1 MLPVS
6 PYKAVSSFEFK
17 LLSFFIMDMQ
27 SCKQFTKTYQLSWL
41 ASVIAKWAPGGFWSF
56 EICQLCFLL
65 INSQIAMAFTV
76 GDENEIIGL

>member
-1 MLPVS
+1 M
-6 PYKAVSSFEFK
+6 ET
-17 LLSFFIMDMQ
+17 Q
-27 SCKQFTKTYQLSWL
+27 SCKQCTNYYQLSWL

>member
-1 MLPVS
+1 
-6 PYKAVSSFEFK
+6 
-17 LLSFFIMDMQ
+17 MQ
-27 SCKQFTKTYQLSWL
+27 SCKQFTKAYQLSWL

-76 GDENEIIGL
+76 GDENEIIVL